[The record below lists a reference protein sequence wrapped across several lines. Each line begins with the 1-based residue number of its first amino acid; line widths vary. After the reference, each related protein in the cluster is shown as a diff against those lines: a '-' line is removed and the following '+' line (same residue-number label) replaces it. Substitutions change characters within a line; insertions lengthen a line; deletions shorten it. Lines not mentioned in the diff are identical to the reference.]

1 MEGLRWGIS
10 RPWEQ
15 PAVAEKEIKPA
26 TPTAPPKPERRT
38 IQHLMYP
45 KTFQELIWKSRLLL
59 KSGKK

>member
-1 MEGLRWGIS
+1 MEGVRWGIS

-26 TPTAPPKPERRT
+26 TPAPERRT

-45 KTFQELIWKSRLLL
+45 KTFQELILKSRLLL
-59 KSGKK
+59 KYGKK